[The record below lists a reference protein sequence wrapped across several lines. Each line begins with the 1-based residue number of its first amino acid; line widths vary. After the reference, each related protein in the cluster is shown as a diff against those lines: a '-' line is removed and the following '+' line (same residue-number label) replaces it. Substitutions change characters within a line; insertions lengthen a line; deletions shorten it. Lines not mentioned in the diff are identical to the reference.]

1 MKKKALLIF
10 LCLCIY
16 YNGWAQLPG
25 MFAEDVSNLSKAR
38 MGITSDFFIN
48 SNSLTPEFIDK
59 FYTGGHIDVK
69 LKDQV
74 LQLTKNENRIGAE
87 LNYGFFVSFKPDSLF
102 NKNVFHLF
110 FSVRDRNHVDACF
123 SKDFF
128 KIGFYGNASYA
139 GNTATLGN
147 FNFNFIRYQQLQ
159 IGLFSSKLDS
169 AARWGIGLSFLKG
182 EQYSSVLARKADLYT
197 SPDGQ
202 KINFDTDIEIAQSNP
217 SNKGLNAING
227 YGASLDIYFEAPFQ
241 SKIGNS
247 KLAISVADIGLIRFD
262 DQSLYRRQD
271 SLFQY
276 SGFHISSIYDIRD
289 STFLPTSKDSII
301 NAVFPSKKRGVT
313 VTLPSTLNV
322 SFETAFNKHFHLM
335 EGARYMYNANNKLYL
350 YLKGNIYFTKKVML
364 SATVG
369 YGSYGNINYGLGL
382 AANLGAGFLLYAG
395 SNNLEGYLLPS
406 MAGGRSAYF
415 SLFKNFN

>member
-1 MKKKALLIF
+1 MKKKSLLIF

-16 YNGWAQLPG
+16 NGWAQMPSI
-25 MFAEDVSNLSKAR
+25 FSEDVSILSKTR
-38 MGITSDFFIN
+38 MGLTSDFFVS
-48 SNSLTPEFIDK
+48 SNSVTPAFIDK
-59 FYTGGHIDVK
+59 FYTGGYIDVK

-74 LQLTKNENRIGAE
+74 LKLTQNENRIGAE
-87 LNYGFFVSFKPDSLF
+87 LNYGLFVSVKPDSLF
-102 NKNVFHLF
+102 HRNVFHLF
-110 FSVRDRNHVDACF
+110 FSLRDRQHADASF
-123 SKDFF
+123 SKDFY

-147 FNFNFIRYQQLQ
+147 FSFNLIRYQQLQ

-182 EQYSSVLARKADLYT
+182 EHYSSVLARKADLYT
-197 SPDGQ
+197 SPDG
-202 KINFDTDIEIAQSNP
+202 KEINFDTDIEIAQSNP
-217 SNKGLNAING
+217 LNKGLNATNG

-247 KLAISVADIGLIRFD
+247 KLVISVADIGLIRFD

-271 SLFQY
+271 SLFHY
-276 SGFHISSIYDIRD
+276 NGFYISSITDIRD

-301 NAVFPSKKRGVT
+301 NTIFPAKKRAVT
-313 VTLPSTLNV
+313 VTLPSTLNL

-335 EGARYMYNANNKLYL
+335 EGARYLYNANNKLYV

-364 SATVG
+364 SVIAG
-369 YGSYGNINYGLGL
+369 YGSYGNINYGLGI